1 MYKEYYELVLEE
13 HRKEFEAQPLKD
25 LDMLREAVREAD
37 RVFVY
42 GAGREGIAARSF
54 AMRIMHVGKE
64 TYWLLDDATPGMK
77 AGDLFVAV
85 NGSGKIGYMDY
96 FLDQAGKTGARTAV
110 ITGAPAERTPSE
122 ADVCVF
128 VPAAVYKGTD
138 PRVVSSAQ
146 PMGNLFEQHLFL
158 LFDILV
164 MMLEKEMHLT
174 HEQME
179 ARHRN
184 VE

>member
-13 HRKEFEAQPLKD
+13 HRKVFEAQPLKD

-85 NGSGKIGYMDY
+85 NGSGKIEYMEY
-96 FLDQAGKTGARTAV
+96 YLDKGVKPVAMTVV
-110 ITGAPAERTPSE
+110 ITGVPDVRTSSE
-122 ADVCVF
+122 EDVCVF
-128 VPAAVYKGTD
+128 LPATVYKGTV
-138 PRVVSSAQ
+138 PTVVTSA
-146 PMGNLFEQHLFL
+146 PTMENLFEQHLFL

>member
-13 HRKEFEAQPLKD
+13 HRKVFEAQPLKD

-96 FLDQAGKTGARTAV
+96 FCLLYTSDA
-110 ITGAPAERTPSE
+110 
-122 ADVCVF
+122 AD
-128 VPAAVYKGTD
+128 D
-138 PRVVSSAQ
+138 
-146 PMGNLFEQHLFL
+146 
-158 LFDILV
+158 
-164 MMLEKEMHLT
+164 
-174 HEQME
+174 
-179 ARHRN
+179 
-184 VE
+184 